1 MEIPVCMAQTYF
13 LVIIGRSEGKLGRC
27 QYPFE
32 VLIPIMLDNPALGLF
47 VLGPAAPLGAP
58 EAIS

>member
-1 MEIPVCMAQTYF
+1 MAQTCF